1 MKHIHILY
9 IAIVAFMV
17 MGCARELATDVQGED
32 MAKETVRTIVPGQAI
47 IQFDDD
53 MIELIEADLEEGNV
67 VTRSSDLNDIKDA
80 LGIESMT
87 RVFSH
92 GGEFEARRR
101 AAGLHKWYRVEFSND
116 IPVTKA
122 TADLAK
128 IGGIVSVEPVRVI
141 RSTSTFDDPRL
152 KFQWHY
158 INDGTLDSSHKKGA
172 DVNVAPVWE
181 NYTTGNPDVIVAV
194 VDGGVDANHEDLKD
208 NYIGGRSFI
217 RKVDKVVPHD
227 HGTHVAGTIAAVNNN
242 GIGVSGLAGG
252 DAANKQP
259 GVKILSCQIT
269 AIDPEDPNL
278 DVWGS
283 GEDAIV
289 WGADNGAVISQN
301 SWGYTYESEEDAAEA
316 SKHGLKG
323 TALAKAIDYFIE
335 NAGKD
340 VNGKQVGP
348 MAGGIVIF
356 ASGNSAFQHDPIG
369 EYEPVLSVGAISPDF
384 TRAYYS
390 NYGDWVDIA
399 APGGSYDYAQ
409 GQILS
414 TAPGNDYAYMQ
425 GTSMACP
432 HVSGVAALVV
442 SYHGGPGFTSA
453 KLREKLIKGANSS
466 VMSKNAKI
474 GPLVDALGAITYGG
488 TTPPSV
494 VKSAEV
500 ETMSNNI
507 TLTWDVTADPDD
519 TKAWGYRIVVT
530 KSQSDF
536 ATLKPGSL
544 PEGTGYVDVLTESLK
559 VGETMTG
566 TVAGLEFD
574 QTYYVAIS
582 AFDFRRNY
590 SAFSNVYEVKTKG
603 NNPPV
608 VTTSYDGEFKVKSHE
623 TLTVKYNVED
633 PDGHQVAVEYVSGSK
648 ADAFVPN
655 QDGTYVLTIKGNA
668 DEPGKYTSRIK
679 VADNYGLETVLDVR
693 FEILENNAPVIVK
706 DIDDKFFDQPG
717 LKFSLDMS
725 EYLDDPD
732 GEQLSFEIT
741 MSNKAILHIN
751 PVDNVLHATT
761 LMYGKTDVT
770 IIATDSRGLTCTLTF
785 QVVVKDPKKPLE
797 VYPNPVVDWLNI
809 STLEV
814 TSTHIRIVSSTGK
827 SVYDQTQDVGAV
839 EPARIDMTSCAP
851 GVYNLY
857 VSFSGTDY
865 KKTIVKL

>member
-1 MKHIHILY
+1 MIKHLY
-9 IAIVAFMV
+9 IYATVLALLMA
-17 MGCARELATDVQGED
+17 GCARELDTQIADEVQEP
-32 MAKETVRTIVPGQAI
+32 VQTIVPGQAI
-47 IQFDDD
+47 VQFDDA
-53 MIELIEADLEEGNV
+53 MIELIEADLEAGNL
-67 VTRSSDLNDIKDA
+67 VTKSTSLNEIKDV

-92 GGEFEARRR
+92 GGEFEPRHR
-101 AAGLHKWYRVEFSND
+101 AAGLHKWYKVVFSSD
-116 IPVTKA
+116 VPVTKA
-122 TADLAK
+122 TADLAE
-128 IGGIVSVEPVRVI
+128 IGGIESVEPVRVK
-141 RSTSTFDDPRL
+141 RSTSTFNDPRL

-194 VDGGVDANHEDLKD
+194 VDGGVDATHEDLKD

-217 RKVDKVVPHD
+217 RKVDKVVPND

-242 GIGVSGLAGG
+242 GIGVAGVAGG
-252 DAANKQP
+252 DAANNQP
-259 GVKILSCQIT
+259 GVKILSCQIM
-269 AIDPEDPNL
+269 APDPEDPYSE
-278 DVWGS
+278 VWGS

-289 WGADNGAVISQN
+289 WAADNGAVISQN
-301 SWGYTYESEEDAAEA
+301 SWGYTYASAEDAAA
-316 SKHGLKG
+316 AAKQGIKG

-340 VNGKQVGP
+340 ANGKQVGP

-369 EYEPVLSVGAISPDF
+369 EYEPVLSVGAISPDY

-414 TAPGNDYAYMQ
+414 TVAGSDYGYMQ

-500 ETMSNNI
+500 ETISNNI

-519 TKAWGYRIVVT
+519 TKAWGYRIVVS
-530 KSQSDF
+530 KSKTDF
-536 ATLKPGSL
+536 ATFKPGSL
-544 PEGTGYVDVLTESLK
+544 PEGTVYVDVLTESLK

-566 TVAGLEFD
+566 TVAGLEFE
-574 QTYYVAIS
+574 QTYHVAIS

-590 SAFSNVYEVKTKG
+590 SAFSTVYEVVTKG
-603 NNPPV
+603 NNPPG
-608 VTTSYDGEFKVKSHE
+608 VTTSYDGDFKVKSHE
-623 TLTVKYNVED
+623 TLAVNYSVTD
-633 PDGHQVAVEYVSGSK
+633 PDAHKITVEYISASK
-648 ADAFVPN
+648 ADVFEQT
-655 QDGTYVLTIKGNA
+655 QDGGTYVLTIKGNA
-668 DEPGKYTSRIK
+668 DEPGKYTSKIK
-679 VADNYGLETVLDVR
+679 VSDAYGLETVHEVN
-693 FEILENNAPVIVK
+693 FEIMENQAPVIVK
-706 DIDDKFFDQPG
+706 DIEDKFFDMAG
-717 LKFSLDMS
+717 FKFSLDMS

-732 GEQLSFEIT
+732 GEQLIFEIS
-741 MSNKAILHIN
+741 MSNNAVLHIN
-751 PVDNVLHATT
+751 PAENILHATT
-761 LMYGKTDVT
+761 LMYGNTDVT
-770 IIATDSRGLTCTLTF
+770 IVAKDSRGLTCTLTF
-785 QVVVKDPKKPLE
+785 KVVVKDPKKPLE

-809 STLEV
+809 STLDV
-814 TSTHIRIVSSTGK
+814 VPTHIQIVSSTGR
-827 SVYDQTQDVGAV
+827 SVYDQIQDVGAV
-839 EPARIDMTSCAP
+839 EPARIDMSSCAP
-851 GVYNLY
+851 GVYNLLIE
-857 VSFSGTDY
+857 FSGESY